1 MLLRFIGD
9 YTNGRT
15 SMRICDVV
23 FEGRE
28 PSEVTDP
35 ESIRRLEN
43 HPEFEL
49 VTASEPKPVFVPV
62 AEPKRRGRPR
72 KV

>member
-1 MLLRFIGD
+1 MLLRFIGI
-9 YTNGRT
+9 YSNKRT
-15 SMRICDVV
+15 SMSICGVE
-23 FEGRE
+23 FHGRE

-49 VTASEPKPVFVPV
+49 VTASAAPVEVQ
-62 AEPKRRGRPR
+62 EPKRRGRPR
-72 KV
+72 KAV